1 MRLLVLGGTVFLG
14 RHVVETALAQGHRVS
29 VFHRGRTGADL
40 FGGQVERLTGDRDG
54 GLAALGE
61 DRTWDAV
68 VDTSGQL
75 PRLVRD
81 AAVAL
86 AHRTHHYTYV
96 SSLSVYADEQTAGQ
110 DESAPRRR
118 LEDPSQEEVGP
129 ETFGPMK
136 SACETAAEAA
146 VPGRTLVVRPG
157 LLAGPYDPSSRFA
170 YWPLRVARGGDVL
183 LPGPADTPCE
193 LTDARDLAAWILRCA
208 EEGVAGAFNATGPT
222 PAKTTFG
229 ALFEACRQ
237 ASGAKADPLFV
248 DEAFL
253 LERHVHPWNDLPLW
267 TGSLGPAI
275 PTHSAAKAIR
285 EGLTFRPLVDTC
297 RDTLAWARGAGLDE
311 KLAAG
316 QLGVGL
322 APEREAFLV
331 AAWRGAW
338 RGPKR

>member
-40 FGGQVERLTGDRDG
+40 FGDAVERLLGDRDS
-54 GLAALGE
+54 GLAGLGE

-68 VDTSGQL
+68 VDTSGAL

-96 SSLSVYADEQTAGQ
+96 SSLSVYADEQTVGQ

-118 LEDPSQEEVGP
+118 LEDPTQEEVGP
-129 ETFGPMK
+129 ETFGPLK

-157 LLAGPYDPSSRFA
+157 LLAGPYDPTHRFT

-183 LPGPADTPCE
+183 LPGPAETPCE
-193 LTDARDLAAWILRCA
+193 LTDARDLAAWILRAA
-208 EEGVAGAFNATGPT
+208 EEGVTGAFNATGPT

-229 ALFEACRQ
+229 DLFDACLR
-237 ASGAKADPLFV
+237 AAGAKADPLFA

-253 LERHVHPWNDLPLW
+253 LERHVHPWSDLPLW

-297 RDTLAWARGAGLDE
+297 RDTLAWARAAGLE
-311 KLAAG
+311 ATLAAG

-338 RGPKR
+338 RKPS